1 MKVLYK
7 MLGRLEY
14 YSISFHENK
23 FVETAKIVNK
33 DVKVPSTNSALHSK
47 GTISV
52 ILSDPHFKE

>member
-1 MKVLYK
+1 

-33 DVKVPSTNSALHSK
+33 DVRVTSKNSDLHFE
-47 GTISV
+47 GIIFVIS
-52 ILSDPHFKE
+52 SEPPFKE